1 MSAAPPDV
9 EQQRTAL
16 ATDKPAG
23 SSSNDVPRLTDTWQ
37 RKSLAD
43 RYLPANRVVR
53 YLCLGT
59 VLAVIVFLITFLVL
73 WFTAKPLYF
82 VLMIEPPTT
91 WRSDERP
98 IQWSREGTIVQT
110 DDLRVPQSWDCR
122 LLADNENAFNVHIED
137 LTITAKFTARP
148 GHDVQFGTTK
158 NAYSDPQL
166 LTVPAKQSFTTKTGM
181 QVRWDLADHDQAMAL
196 ASLLVLC
203 GVNATSLPAPLNNSA
218 EPPANVTAPDAGFVQ
233 WYLEARR
240 VTGLFGLDMTPPPGR
255 LAYWQDVRGN
265 RAAWGGAQPHTAS
278 DSIMEVVCPEYLP
291 VPHDY
296 VPSHIFQ
303 LANLTR
309 TVCDE
314 TGKCR

>member
-82 VLMIEPPTT
+82 GLRITSRAMQRWERDRTRVNAVFP
-91 WRSDERP
+91 WRFEMNVFND
-98 IQWSREGTIVQT
+98 
-110 DDLRVPQSWDCR
+110 
-122 LLADNENAFNVHIED
+122 NAFGVEIQD
-137 LTITAKFTARP
+137 LIVTAKFTARV
-148 GHDVQFGTTK
+148 GHVPFGTT
-158 NAYSDPQL
+158 NNCN
-166 LTVPAKQSFTTKTGM
+166 PACTITSLPVQARYPVAPRTYILWVG
-181 QVRWDLADHDQAMAL
+181 WDLADREQAAAV
-196 ASLLVLC
+196 ASLLFLC
-203 GVNATSLPAPLNNSA
+203 GVNATSLPSRLNNPA
-218 EPPANVTAPDAGFVQ
+218 KLPANVSEPDAGLVQ
-233 WYLEARR
+233 WYLDARR
-240 VTGLFGLDMTPPPGR
+240 VSGLFGLDMTPPPDR
-255 LAYWQDVRGN
+255 VQNWTEVRN
-265 RAAWGGAQPHTAS
+265 NKAVWAGGQSYGVP
-278 DSIMEVVCPEYLP
+278 DSIMEVVCPESLAEP
-291 VPHDY
+291 RGY
-296 VPSHIFQ
+296 VPPHILQ

-309 TVCDE
+309 TVCEE